1 MKKQKIFIATS
12 NANKVR
18 EFRELLEP
26 RGYAVSSL
34 LDLPAPF
41 DIEENG
47 TTFAENAVLKAEG
60 ACRKLGIPCLADDSG
75 LEIDALNREPGIY
88 SARWLGHDTS
98 YAYKNKVI
106 LERMQGKKDRTCRY
120 VCAIALAMPDA
131 DTVVFQD
138 TCECT
143 VAEHPAGSSGFGFD
157 PIVYYGP
164 LKMTMAEMN
173 PEQKNAISHRG
184 KAMRKM
190 EAYLD
195 AHQS

>member
-1 MKKQKIFIATS
+1 MEKQKIFIATA

-26 RGYAVSSL
+26 RGYEVSSI
-34 LDLPAPF
+34 LDLQKPF

-47 TTFAENAVLKAEG
+47 TTFAENAVIKAEG
-60 ACRKLGIPCLADDSG
+60 ACRKLQIPCLADDSG
-75 LEIDALNREPGIY
+75 LEIDALNKEPGIY

-98 YAYKNKVI
+98 YDYKNQVV
-106 LERMQGKKDRTCRY
+106 LERMQGKKDRACRY
-120 VCAIALAMPDA
+120 VCAIALAKPNA
-131 DTVVFQD
+131 ETVVFED
-138 TCECT
+138 TCEA
-143 VAEHPAGSSGFGFD
+143 VIAEQPSGKSGFGFD
-157 PIVYYGP
+157 PIIYYEP
-164 LKMTMAEMN
+164 LKMTMAEMT